1 VPSYYTCISTY
12 TRFNVSEIRKELLS
26 QSRRAFRSFSTYV
39 TNTQGVKI
47 RPIHPRIVTRRNCE
61 AQEWENRIYRAS
73 YKHMMW
79 RVPISAERRDAFRR
93 FNAVG
98 TETPSRF
105 GGRCYGRT
113 TNPARR
119 FEEHFQYGSDV
130 RLAERRTSMLRLM
143 RTRSESDWTRRFVTS
158 LMFLITRSIPICDDT
173 DGASM

>member
-1 VPSYYTCISTY
+1 MCRPIVLDCYLDWDKFFIRFVRTCVPSITHAGRKNTFDPGITCT
-12 TRFNVSEIRKELLS
+12 EI
-26 QSRRAFRSFSTYV
+26 
-39 TNTQGVKI
+39 VKLGNGRTEYI
-47 RPIHPRIVTRRNCE
+47 
-61 AQEWENRIYRAS
+61 AS

-79 RVPISAERRDAFRR
+79 RVPVSVERRDAFRR

-130 RLAERRTSMLRLM
+130 RLAKRRTSVLRLM
-143 RTRSESDWTRRFVTS
+143 RTRRSESSSNAALGDFPYVHNRLINPNNDNVTQ
-158 LMFLITRSIPICDDT
+158 SIIL
-173 DGASM
+173 